1 MNKGLT
7 LLYLLPYSPQLNIIE
22 ILWRFMKY
30 IWIEYK
36 AYLSF
41 DNYKNYIENI
51 LEKYGEEFI
60 INFKLWKDE
69 ISDTKLLSYFSSC

>member
-1 MNKGLT
+1 
-7 LLYLLPYSPQLNIIE
+7 
-22 ILWRFMKY
+22 MKY

-51 LEKYGEEFI
+51 LEKYGKEFV

-69 ISDTKLLSYFSSC
+69 VSYTKLLSYFSGY